1 MVKIHEGPKEFICE
15 SCSKKFSR
23 AQTLGR
29 HIKRVH
35 EHERCTDNICDSCGK
50 NFSSFHS
57 LKHHVKKVHE
67 NVKIKKIL
75 ECEKCPGKSFE
86 TKTDLG
92 RHMRQVHI
100 VKEKNCMCNICV
112 SAVLLILGLNH
123 LLY

>member
-15 SCSKKFSR
+15 SCSKNFNRKN
-23 AQTLGR
+23 ALTA
-29 HIKRVH
+29 HINKVH
-35 EHERCTDNICDSCGK
+35 ERRTDNMCDSCGK

-75 ECEKCPGKSFE
+75 ECEKCPGKNFE

-100 VKEKNCMCNICV
+100 VKEKNCVCNICV
-112 SAVLLILGLNH
+112 SAVLLILGPNR